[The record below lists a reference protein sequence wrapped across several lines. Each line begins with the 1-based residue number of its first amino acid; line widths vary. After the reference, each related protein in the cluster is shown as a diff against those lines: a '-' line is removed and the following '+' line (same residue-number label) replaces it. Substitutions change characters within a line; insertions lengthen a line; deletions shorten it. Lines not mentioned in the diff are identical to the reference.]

1 MVGVRHAEIVG
12 LHHISKMHSINA
24 RHEVVDEFVFILML
38 LNLQTKVQVSGHIN
52 LRGEF
57 VVLSGQLPLSHGL
70 VKLVAE
76 ARGSDYRVEPF

>member
-1 MVGVRHAEIVG
+1 MIGARHAEIVG
-12 LHHISKMHSINA
+12 LHHISKMHSINV
-24 RHEVVDEFVFILML
+24 RHKVVDEFAFILML
-38 LNLQTKVQVSGHIN
+38 LNLQTKVLVSGHIN
-52 LRGEF
+52 LRGEL